1 MFIIRHPHLLSG
13 FPADSD
19 QSIYNDDDITKLR
32 DIRGDTYNGGDAI
45 TLEFES
51 QVDSQAFKNN
61 YYEVCLC
68 LYVCSDNDYRYKLYY
83 LFRVYLNVI

>member
-45 TLEFES
+45 TLDFES

-61 YYEVCLC
+61 YYEVCC
-68 LYVCSDNDYRYKLYY
+68 L
-83 LFRVYLNVI
+83 LFMFVRLFGQRL